1 MMRVFRFFFL
11 WIFLDIYKRLKGN
24 TKDRVTSN

>member
-1 MMRVFRFFFL
+1 MVFFRIFFL